1 MAMPFLIPQKYFE
14 LQRTCKG
21 RFVRMTSQ
29 QRKTPQA
36 KQTVLEKAAVVEVSV
51 EDMANTNAPA
61 GGITKEQALEKA
73 LKHSGVAKADISYI
87 QVKPDVEE
95 GMKQFDVEFYVGMM
109 EYSFEVDAR
118 TGQVVDFDSDVFV

>member
-1 MAMPFLIPQKYFE
+1 
-14 LQRTCKG
+14 
-21 RFVRMTSQ
+21 MTSQ

-51 EDMANTNAPA
+51 EDMANTNASA
-61 GGITKEQALEKA
+61 GGITKGQALEKA
-73 LKHSGVAKADISYI
+73 LEHSGVAKADISYI
-87 QVKPDVEE
+87 QLKPDVEE